1 MRNGWHAGD
10 LASDFSSEP
19 IVLSDFE
26 VVQTG
31 SGLRLLATD
40 VSEGWI
46 YEGELNFASGSVGLV
61 SKQQIKTGDL
71 SIHVLE
77 DGTAH
82 NVLIAGGR
90 YADPEVSSTG
100 DSLQFGKLV
109 DLSNS
114 NLGVVGDVVQV
125 HSSGAALFAV
135 STATSGS
142 LGIYE
147 LAWNDTLRKV
157 GSPVDIGEGASVG
170 VTALASVETDQKS
183 FVLAASAS
191 DNSIRSFEID
201 STGNLLFT
209 DRIGAQEGVG
219 ISSPADIEVV
229 SSFGKDYAV
238 VASTGTSSLTVF
250 ELKSDGTFRVT
261 DQINDNR
268 YTFFEKPQSL
278 FASDVN
284 GWQFFSVGGVDNGL
298 SQFVLL
304 PDGTLANVSNATLG
318 VYAEKRWFSEIDGI
332 FANGVLHTIAL
343 DAYSDTLAHFQLDLS
358 SLGPAVLSATGT
370 EGHDLLTTASGDDLL
385 VGNSGDDILFAGG
398 GADTLSGGAG
408 KDLFIIEA
416 DQQEDHILDFEKGED
431 QIDLSRWGRI
441 YSIDQLGFETLA
453 DGIRLIWRDE
463 SLRITSAEFQPIAIE
478 DLETAGLFDVWR
490 IPSEEQSGDNSTS
503 SNNKPEARSLYGDW
517 TSNALQ
523 GGDGN
528 DTLDAGAGDDRLN
541 GGKGADL
548 MLGGTGNDS
557 YVVDTWGDAVEEL
570 ASEGW
575 DTITSTVSYQ
585 SKRNVELLR
594 LVGDAK
600 INGYGSAGSDVIIGN
615 SQANRIE
622 GGDGDDTLDGSQGA
636 DTLVGGVGNDLYIVG
651 DWADKILEKP
661 GEGYDVVKAYSTYRQ
676 LPGVEH
682 LILAGHGN
690 LNAYGSER
698 ADVITGNAG
707 NNKVEGSGG
716 DDTLEGGLGDDT
728 IWGGS
733 GNDMMRGGLDND
745 TYIVGSWGDLI
756 EEDRNAGWDS
766 AIAYASFKIPE
777 HVERLTLE
785 GSLAINGYG
794 TSANDILIGN
804 SAPNIL
810 EGYAGD
816 DKLDGGEGNDTMRGG
831 LGDDTYVVGSW
842 TDIVSEHDGGGYDE
856 VIAYSSYRVDKGIDA
871 LILRGTARLNA
882 YGNDEANRIN
892 GNSAANLIEGA
903 GGDDTLDGGGGADVL
918 IGGAGNDIYVVG
930 RSDDLTIEIAGE
942 GHDIVKSYSTYT
954 LIENVEELALV
965 GSANSSGTGNSLSN
979 RITGNAGDNRINGG
993 AGSDTLSGGGGSD
1006 TFVFNSPT
1014 ENSAVDIIVDFE
1026 FAQDRIEVSA
1036 FLVGG
1041 IQTGYLDP
1049 SSFSLGSTS
1058 VRASDRVLYDAATGE
1073 LRVDPDGTGSIE
1085 AEVLAYIGPGLLID
1099 HTAFIVV

>member
-1 MRNGWHAGD
+1 MRNGWYAGD

-19 IVLSDFE
+19 IILSDIE
-26 VVQTG
+26 VVEID

-46 YEGELNFASGSVGLV
+46 YEGELNLANGSVGLR

-71 SIHVLE
+71 RIHTLE
-77 DGTAH
+77 DGSTH

-90 YADPEVSSTG
+90 YEDPQAASTG
-100 DSLQFGKLV
+100 DSLQLGKLI

-114 NLGVVGDVVQV
+114 NLGVVGDVVRV
-125 HSSGAALFAV
+125 PSSDTALFAV
-135 STATSGS
+135 STANSGS

-157 GSPVDIGEGASVG
+157 GSPVDIGERANAG
-170 VTALASVETDQKS
+170 VTALASIGTDQKS

-201 STGNLLFT
+201 VAGNLLFV

-219 ISSPADIEVV
+219 ISSPTDIEVV
-229 SSFGKDYAV
+229 SSFGKNYAV

-250 ELKSDGTFRVT
+250 ELKSDGTFRLT

-268 YTFFEKPQSL
+268 YTFFDTPRSL
-278 FASDVN
+278 FSSDVN
-284 GWQFFSVGGVDNGL
+284 GWQFFSVGGTENGL

-304 PDGTLANVSNATLG
+304 PDGTLANVANTPLG
-318 VYAEKRWFSEIDGI
+318 TYAEKRRFSEIDGV
-332 FANGVLHTIAL
+332 FANGVLHTLAL
-343 DAYSDTLAHFQLDLS
+343 DAYSDNLAHFQLDLS

-370 EGHDLLTTASGDDLL
+370 EGNDLLAAASGDDLL
-385 VGNSGDDILFAGG
+385 VGNSGDDILFGGG

-408 KDLFIIEA
+408 EDLFIVEA

-431 QIDLSRWGRI
+431 EIDLSRWGRI
-441 YSIDQLGFETLA
+441 YSIDQLSFETLA
-453 DGIRLIWRDE
+453 DGIRLSWRGE
-463 SLRITSAEFQPIAIE
+463 SLRITSAKFEPIAVK
-478 DLETAGLFDVWR
+478 DLEAAGLFDVWR

-503 SNNKPEARSLYGDW
+503 SNIKPEARSLYGDG

-528 DTLDAGAGDDRLN
+528 DTLDAGGGDDRLN

-548 MLGGTGNDS
+548 MLGGAGNDS
-557 YVVDTWGDAVEEL
+557 YVVDSWGDTIEEL
-570 ASEGW
+570 AHQGW
-575 DTITSTVSYQ
+575 DAITSTVSFQ
-585 SKRNVELLR
+585 SKPNVELLR

-600 INGYGSAGSDVIIGN
+600 INGYGSVGSDVIIGN
-615 SQANRIE
+615 SQVNRIE
-622 GGDGDDTLDGSQGA
+622 GGSGDDTLDGSQGA

-651 DWADKILEKP
+651 DWADEILEKP

-690 LNAYGSER
+690 FNAYGSYR
-698 ADVITGNAG
+698 ADLITGNAG
-707 NNKVEGSGG
+707 HNKVEGSGG
-716 DDTLEGGLGDDT
+716 NDTLEGGLGDDT

-733 GNDMMRGGLDND
+733 GNDLMRGGLDND

-766 AIAYASFKIPE
+766 AIAYASYKIPE
-777 HVERLTLE
+777 YVERLTLE

-794 TSANDILIGN
+794 TSATDILVGN

-842 TDIVSEHDGGGYDE
+842 SDIVSEHNGGGYDE
-856 VIAYSSYRVDKGIDA
+856 VIAYSSYRVDKGIES
-871 LILRGTARLNA
+871 LILRGSARLNA

-903 GGDDTLDGGGGADVL
+903 GGDDTLDGGGDADVL
-918 IGGAGNDIYVVG
+918 VGGAGNDIYIVG
-930 RSDDLTIEIAGE
+930 RSDDLTIEIAGN
-942 GHDIVKSYSTYT
+942 GHDIVKSYTNYE
-954 LIENVEELALV
+954 LMENVEDLILV
-965 GSANSSGTGNSLSN
+965 GSADSSGAGNDLPN
-979 RITGNAGDNRINGG
+979 QIMGNTGDNRISGG
-993 AGSDTLSGGGGSD
+993 AGADTLSGGEGAD
-1006 TFVFNSPT
+1006 TFIFNSSI
-1014 ENSAVDIIVDFE
+1014 ESSAVDIITDFE
-1026 FAQDRIEVSA
+1026 FTQDRIEVGS
-1036 FLVGG
+1036 FLIGG
-1041 IQTGYLDP
+1041 VQTGYLDP
-1049 SSFSLGSTS
+1049 SGFSLGSTS
-1058 VRASDRVLYDAATGE
+1058 VRASDRILYDSGTGE
-1073 LRVDPDGTGSIE
+1073 LRVDPDGTGSAE
-1085 AEVLAYIGPGLLID
+1085 AQVFAHIGPGVLID
-1099 HTAFIVV
+1099 HSAFIVV